1 MREQEFFFSVVLSVY
16 NVEPYIREAMD
27 SLIAQEYGFEKIQI
41 VMVDDGSTDGSA
53 GICDEYAD
61 KYPNNVIVIHKENG
75 GQSSARNVG
84 MSAVKGKWIS
94 FFDPD
99 DILDADV
106 FSKVFELIQMYPNET
121 DVVAIPIVM
130 FGTQTGAHPLNRKFR
145 DGSRIINLQNN
156 WRFTQMSLASAF
168 VRSETAKEVA
178 FEKDLE
184 LAVAEDAT
192 ELTKIL
198 LRKNTLGV
206 VSNTVYHYRKRS
218 DSAVGGATRKK
229 SWYTDY
235 LRDYCQWAFDYCCR
249 TVGAVPKFIQFT
261 VMYDLQWKLRQT
273 GIPENVMSEA
283 ESAEYYS
290 ELWKLIAQ
298 IDDDVI
304 MAQNEI
310 WTEQKLLA
318 LSHKHGKHAEMAHW
332 RNSVVF
338 GYDNAYWF
346 ELCAI
351 AFRLTSIA
359 VQSTKLILE
368 GWYPEFPAIA
378 DKMGKVVI
386 GLNSERYPVDT
397 YVYEQNRILVNEIGY
412 VKKCFHIEL
421 PLDTGKEKYCISFW
435 RRTEDQ
441 EISISNLILDV
452 FCPLSTEY
460 INAYYWKNGWLLKT
474 DRRSLFLTRAEKCRA
489 QYELAFLKE
498 VWAKNR
504 KGGRNA
510 VIGRILYHVLKAFQ
524 RKPIWLIADK
534 ADRADDNGEAFFK
547 YCLEKGD
554 KGIKY
559 KFLVSKDSADYER
572 LKKIG
577 TVIPYM
583 SKRHKLNYLLA
594 DFIISAYSHN
604 ELNNPFF
611 DYNAP
616 YRDIMQNCKYVFLQH
631 GVIKDNLAPQLN
643 RFLKNMAGFVTTTQ
657 REYDSVVVGYGYQ
670 EKAIWLTGMPRYDL
684 LYHDEKRAISIMPTW
699 RRSLFG
705 TYHAETSKYDLLP
718 GFEQSSYCQFY
729 TGLLTSE
736 RLLET
741 AARLGYHINFIP
753 HPTLFPYIDHFRIS
767 PQVTLCGENVTY
779 KDIFAR
785 SNLLVTDYS
794 SVAFDFAYLRKP
806 LLYCQ
811 FEKQTHYEDGYFDYN
826 ADGFGEVETTLE
838 GTIDR
843 IIEYMENDCA
853 LKDEYRRRIDQFF
866 SFHDKNNSERVYSKI
881 MELSQQNA

>member
-27 SLIAQEYGFEKIQI
+27 SLIAQKYGFERIQI

-53 GICDEYAD
+53 RICDEYANQ
-61 KYPNNVIVIHKENG
+61 YPNNVVVIHKENG
-75 GQSSARNVG
+75 GQSSARNAG
-84 MSAVKGKWIS
+84 MSAVKGKWVS

-106 FSKVFELIQMYPNET
+106 FSKVFELIQMYPNAT
-121 DVVAIPIVM
+121 DVVAIPLIM
-130 FGTQTGAHPLNRKFR
+130 FGTQTGPHPLNRKFR
-145 DGSRIINLQNN
+145 DGSRIIDLHSD
-156 WRFTQMSLASAF
+156 WWFTQMSLASSF
-168 VRSETAKEVA
+168 VRSNVAKEVA
-178 FEKDLE
+178 FKKDLK
-184 LAVAEDAT
+184 LAVAEDAA

-198 LRKNTLGV
+198 IRKNTLGV
-206 VSNTVYHYRKRS
+206 VSDTVYHYRKRS
-218 DSAVGGATRKK
+218 DSTVGGARYKK

-235 LRDYCQWAFDYCCR
+235 LRGYCQCAFDYCR
-249 TVGAVPKFIQFT
+249 QTVGSVPKFIQFA
-261 VMYDLQWKLRQT
+261 VMYDLQWKLRQA
-273 GIPENVMSEA
+273 GIPGNIMSET
-283 ESAEYYS
+283 ESAEYYN

-304 MAQNEI
+304 MAQSEI
-310 WTEQKLLA
+310 WTEQKFLA
-318 LSHKHGKHAEMAHW
+318 LSHKHGKQAEVARW

-338 GYDNAYWF
+338 GYDNAYWV

-351 AFRLTSIA
+351 AFHLTSIS
-359 VQSTKLILE
+359 VQATKLVLE

-378 DKMGKVVI
+378 DKMGKVII

-397 YVYEQNRILVNEIGY
+397 YVYEQKRILVDEVGY
-412 VKKCFHIEL
+412 VKKCFRVKL
-421 PLDTGKEKYCISFW
+421 PLDTGKEKYCVSFW
-435 RRTEDQ
+435 RRTADQ

-460 INAYYWKNGWLLKT
+460 VNAYYWKNGWLLKT
-474 DRRSLFLTRAEKCRA
+474 DGHSLFLTRTEKCKVR
-489 QYELAFLKE
+489 YELAFLKE
-498 VWAKNR
+498 VWVKNR

-524 RKPIWLIADK
+524 RKPVWLIADK

-547 YCLEKGD
+547 YCLEKGN

-559 KFLVSKDSADYER
+559 KFLVSKDSADYKR
-572 LKKIG
+572 LKRIG

-604 ELNNPFF
+604 ELSNPFF

-631 GVIKDNLAPQLN
+631 GVTKDNVAPQLN

-657 REYDSVVVGYGYQ
+657 REYDSIVFGYGYQ

-684 LYHDEKRAISIMPTW
+684 LYHDEQRAIAIMPTW

-741 AARLGYHINFIP
+741 AARLGYHIIFIP

-794 SVAFDFAYLRKP
+794 SVSFDFAYLRKP
-806 LLYCQ
+806 LVYCQ
-811 FEKQTHYEDGYFDYN
+811 FEKLTHYEEGYFNYN
-826 ADGFGEVETTLE
+826 TDGFGEVETTLE

-843 IIEYMENDCA
+843 IIEYMENDCT
-853 LKDEYRRRIDQFF
+853 LKDEYRRRIDRFF
-866 SFHDKNNSERVYSKI
+866 PFHDKNNSERVYSKI
-881 MELSQQNA
+881 IELSQHNN